1 MYVRNGLDNIVAGV
15 NILDKLV
22 QMTLHVRRYTRF
34 SVFAMPN
41 ILIYAKM
48 QFPSFA
54 LLAKT
59 NSLID
64 KDACIDKL
72 RAYTSMCF
80 AIPHDHKSAKHCL
93 LKDNVYKISSNKKR

>member
-1 MYVRNGLDNIVAGV
+1 
-15 NILDKLV
+15 
-22 QMTLHVRRYTRF
+22 
-34 SVFAMPN
+34 MPN

-48 QFPSFA
+48 QFPSSD

-64 KDACIDKL
+64 KDACIDNL

-93 LKDNVYKISSNKKR
+93 LKRQRIQDFLK